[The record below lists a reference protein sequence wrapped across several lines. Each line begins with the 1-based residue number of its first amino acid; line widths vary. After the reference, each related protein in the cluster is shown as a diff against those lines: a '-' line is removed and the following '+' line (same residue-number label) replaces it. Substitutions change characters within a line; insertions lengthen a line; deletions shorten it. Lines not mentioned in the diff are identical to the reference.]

1 MRVKITKTVDLSD
14 LAGESRRMLD
24 QVKNKIM
31 YGLPDQMSQ
40 IVRVSLSNQAEEFF
54 QSIELID
61 KFRQQLAAI
70 DENLQEVHNIMQ
82 GYKNALMPPQ
92 HHTHSDDSAGVE
104 EAEETDEADEE
115 YSEKIAAQEK
125 AFMEKYHQAIEENK
139 HFLESRGYNVE
150 MDNAEWAA
158 NEQAEY
164 EKFMSRVMDVE
175 ENNEPA
181 ENEEG

>member
-24 QVKNKIM
+24 QAKNKIV
-31 YGLPDQMSQ
+31 YNLPDQMSQ
-40 IVRVSLSNQAEEFF
+40 IIRVSLSNQAEEFF

-82 GYKNALMPPQ
+82 GYKDALMPPQ
-92 HHTHSDDSAGVE
+92 PELS
-104 EAEETDEADEE
+104 AEEE
-115 YSEKIAAQEK
+115 
-125 AFMEKYHQAIEENK
+125 
-139 HFLESRGYNVE
+139 R
-150 MDNAEWAA
+150 NAEWAA
-158 NEQAEY
+158 KEQAEY
-164 EKFMSRVMDVE
+164 EKFMSQVMDAE
-175 ENNEPA
+175 ESNEPA